1 MTDVRLVFPM
11 AAMVLLTYA
20 VSIVMVRRRFGAA
33 RAGEVKVSNF
43 KVNRFDEDVP
53 LPMLQAGRNYINL
66 FEAPVLFYVACL
78 AAIAGGLSNTTLVA
92 MAWGY
97 VATRVVHTIIH
108 LGGNNVMTRLRA
120 FALSLLVLA
129 AMWIYLVFRAIGGVA

>member
-20 VSIVMVRRRFGAA
+20 VAIVMVRRRFGAA

-43 KVNRFDEDVP
+43 RVNRFDDDVP

-66 FEAPVLFYVACL
+66 FEAPVLFYAACL
-78 AAIAGGLSNTTLVA
+78 AAIAGDLGDTTLVA
-92 MAWGY
+92 MAWAY
-97 VATRVVHTIIH
+97 VAARVLHSVIH

-120 FALSLLVLA
+120 FALSLVVLA
-129 AMWIYLVFRAIGGVA
+129 AMWIYLVVRALGVAA